1 MSIGELVIGELDCE
15 NFVVPNISSSYVLD
29 DETSEA
35 IGDDGKGEEE
45 DETGEE

>member
-1 MSIGELVIGELDCE
+1 MSMGELVIGELECE
-15 NFVVPNISSSYVLD
+15 DFVVPNISSSYVL